1 MILLILPE
9 TVRLID
15 DREMVTTFHS
25 VESVIRSRNFETQRA
40 DAQILLFHRIVYHPF
55 DIAIGAAI
63 WKDDRCNPGI
73 ASVLAKEFVSV
84 PVNHGRSIVDKSQGT
99 FFRNSFFFRKGC
111 PGMRNMENQGIVTF
125 GRSLLPPEYSAG
137 INKKMTGRI
146 PLNAGIIF
154 RISHSLEIVSERTLG
169 PQLRSIGKRT

>member
-25 VESVIRSRNFETQRA
+25 VESVIRPRNFETQGT
-40 DAQILLFHRIVYHPF
+40 DTQILLFHRIVYHPL

-73 ASVLAKEFVSV
+73 ASVLDKELVSDGE
-84 PVNHGRSIVDKSQGT
+84 PAS
-99 FFRNSFFFRKGC
+99 RNIWPKPSS
-111 PGMRNMENQGIVTF
+111 PG
-125 GRSLLPPEYSAG
+125 
-137 INKKMTGRI
+137 
-146 PLNAGIIF
+146 IF
-154 RISHSLEIVSERTLG
+154 RRNQQKNDRPHPLECGHNFQDI
-169 PQLRSIGKRT
+169 PFP